1 MLPCFRWLGRP
12 RSKSLKKLAFSV
24 IFSTNKKRRSWTELI
39 EIDWGFK
46 LKRYFTVGKW
56 FLYPPEN
63 CIFLC
68 YGSPWLIHSRAV
80 FLHFL
85 NPGVRT
91 RFVKTFG
98 RNPRTVFRAEESLF
112 DAGLEIQKSFK
123 RVISRKESYQQDI
136 SISKAQSKTF
146 GLRTFVQNPD
156 IIQCCFK
163 WICGKHGAAEGS
175 ENYRNTFFALFAS
188 LWFASAPNVCI
199 YMHDMYDIC
208 VLCFLYI

>member
-1 MLPCFRWLGRP
+1 M
-12 RSKSLKKLAFSV
+12 
-24 IFSTNKKRRSWTELI
+24 
-39 EIDWGFK
+39 
-46 LKRYFTVGKW
+46 
-56 FLYPPEN
+56 
-63 CIFLC
+63 
-68 YGSPWLIHSRAV
+68 IHSRAV

-156 IIQCCFK
+156 IIQCFLNEYVANMEQLRGLKIIGRLFLPCLQVFGLLRLQMYVYIYIYRYTCM
-163 WICGKHGAAEGS
+163 ICMIFV
-175 ENYRNTFFALFAS
+175 YYVF
-188 LWFASAPNVCI
+188 CI
-199 YMHDMYDIC
+199 DDRH
-208 VLCFLYI
+208 